1 MNKDRRFL
9 LIWGIPTLILLAG
22 MAYTVLYGA
31 QKRYMLLLVVEMV
44 SLIIYLPW
52 LNHFDR
58 VRNENPGKKTFS
70 DHFLLVFCI
79 LAVPGRFIPDW
90 QIREGYMVICLVLF
104 LLISAF
110 RGWILATK
118 MPVTEEE
125 CEGREEE
132 YEQDRDMF
140 LEEETKEKESE

>member
-1 MNKDRRFL
+1 MGNTHSDFTCRD
-9 LIWGIPTLILLAG
+9 G
-22 MAYTVLYGA
+22 LYGA
-31 QKRYMLLLVVEMV
+31 LWTQKRYMLLLVVEMV

-104 LLISAF
+104 LLISAL

-118 MPVTEEE
+118 IPVMEDEYEGKEEE
-125 CEGREEE
+125 YEGKEEE